1 MNFDISEIDN
11 IEKYL
16 IVVYSKLKENI
27 FGSDF
32 AEDICIHSQYLIIK
46 LGIKKDLDSV
56 WRLFDA

>member
-1 MNFDISEIDN
+1 MLEIDN

-27 FGSDF
+27 FGSDI
-32 AEDICIHSQYLIIK
+32 AEDICIHSQHLIIK

>member
-27 FGSDF
+27 FGSDI
-32 AEDICIHSQYLIIK
+32 AEDYQTGHQKRSGQCMA
-46 LGIKKDLDSV
+46 V
-56 WRLFDA
+56 F